1 MADKIEVD
9 TLAEVG
15 TLDVPSSFPRV
26 VYRPYDR
33 EPRCSAVSEDRR
45 KPDVET
51 ESDTA
56 EEDSDDMDEESEDS
70 SQSQSPPSST
80 ITSRLGTRGPGA
92 GDLQCLANEEPS
104 AGSSNEPPPRPSW

>member
-1 MADKIEVD
+1 MADEIEVD
-9 TLAEVG
+9 TLAEVHG

-33 EPRCSAVSEDRR
+33 EPRCSALTAVSEDRR

-56 EEDSDDMDEESEDS
+56 EEDSDDMDDPP
-70 SQSQSPPSST
+70 SPRPSST
-80 ITSRLGTRGPGA
+80 VTSRLGTRGPGA
-92 GDLQCLANEEPS
+92 GDLQCLANDEPS
-104 AGSSNEPPPRPSW
+104 AGSSDEPPPRPSW

>member
-1 MADKIEVD
+1 MADEIEVD

-70 SQSQSPPSST
+70 SPPSST
-80 ITSRLGTRGPGA
+80 TTVTSRLGTRGPGA
-92 GDLQCLANEEPS
+92 GDLQCLANDEPS
-104 AGSSNEPPPRPSW
+104 AGSNDEPPPRPSW